1 MNELL
6 SLLRKGGYSMGE
18 LIDFEKRRAKKE
30 LKDSAGNKGIVY
42 EIYLAVVKYVN
53 EHLQEEYEKP
63 IENLN
68 TKTHLRLVYQGDYE
82 RFQSTLNEL
91 LEYWEI
97 PKSYVTHIPDGEEFE
112 VFETV
117 GDLCTFIDK
126 CVRKQG
132 I

>member
-1 MNELL
+1 
-6 SLLRKGGYSMGE
+6 MGE

-30 LKDSAGNKGIVY
+30 LKDSAGNKGVIY

-68 TKTHLRLVYQGDYE
+68 TKTHLRLVYQGDHE
-82 RFQSTLNEL
+82 RFQSALKEL
-91 LEYWEI
+91 LDYWEI
-97 PKSYVTHIPDGEEFE
+97 PQHYITDIPDGEEFE
-112 VFETV
+112 VFQTV